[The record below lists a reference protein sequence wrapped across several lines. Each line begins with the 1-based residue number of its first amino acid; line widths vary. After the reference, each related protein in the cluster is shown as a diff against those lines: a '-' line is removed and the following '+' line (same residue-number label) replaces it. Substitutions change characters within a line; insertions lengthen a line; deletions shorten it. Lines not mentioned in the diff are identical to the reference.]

1 MMKKIKFAT
10 AFFGITLLFFACK
23 NEPKSTEAKSKK
35 ENNAKTTQRIVSLNG
50 AVTAIIAD
58 LGQGK
63 ELVGRDMTSTYPE
76 WVQDSVK
83 NLGHM
88 RSLSLEALISLHP
101 SVVLALKEDVSPELQ
116 NSLENSG
123 IRYKLFERDY
133 SVEGTKSLI
142 RNVAEFIGASS
153 EKVKP
158 MLQKIDADLSKIET
172 FEKKPKVLF
181 IYARGAGTL
190 MVAGDGTSMGNII
203 EIAGAENAGKAL
215 NNFKPLTTEAL
226 LNIDPDVIFLFKSGL
241 ESLDETGG
249 ILNIPGVSQTK
260 AGKNKAII
268 TMEGGLVSNFG
279 PRLGEAAYRLNQLLA
294 PYAE

>member
-1 MMKKIKFAT
+1 MKKIRYAISF
-10 AFFGITLLFFACK
+10 LFMALVFSACK
-23 NEPKSTEAKSKK
+23 NETNSEEAKSAK
-35 ENNAKTTQRIVSLNG
+35 ESSETTTQRIVSLNG

-58 LGQGK
+58 LGHGK

-76 WVQDSVK
+76 WVQDSIK
-83 NLGHM
+83 NLGHL
-88 RSLSLEALISLHP
+88 RSLSLEALMSLHP
-101 SVVLALKEDVSPELQ
+101 SVVLALEEDISPDLKK
-116 NSLENSG
+116 SLENSG
-123 IRYKLFERDY
+123 IRYKLFEREF

-142 RNVAEFIGASS
+142 KDVAEFIGASP

-158 MLQKIDADLSKIET
+158 MLQKIDADLSKIES

-203 EIAGAENAGKAL
+203 EIAGAENAGEAL

-226 LNIDPDVIFLFKSGL
+226 LNINPDVIFLFKSGL
-241 ESLDETGG
+241 ESLDEAGG
-249 ILNIPGVSQTK
+249 ILNIPGVSQTT

-279 PRLGEAAYRLNQLLA
+279 PRLGEAAYRLNQLLI
-294 PYAE
+294 PYAK